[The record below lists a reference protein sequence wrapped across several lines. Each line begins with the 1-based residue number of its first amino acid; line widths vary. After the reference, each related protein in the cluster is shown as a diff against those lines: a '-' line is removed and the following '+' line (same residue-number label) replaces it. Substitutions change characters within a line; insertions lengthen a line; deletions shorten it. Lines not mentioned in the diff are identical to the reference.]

1 MKEETHKVEFT
12 YKISGVETKINI
24 FGEVK
29 PVRGLIEYNGFLF
42 DGRGVVDNKPFTEIN
57 FNGYLD
63 PKCITDDIIDFM
75 KKKLKEEH
83 GKKVHFI
90 DEKIL

>member
-1 MKEETHKVEFT
+1 MTQETHKVEFT
-12 YKISGVETKINI
+12 YKVSGVETKVNI
-24 FGEVK
+24 LGEVK
-29 PVRGLIEYNGFLF
+29 PVRELIEPNGFLF
-42 DGRGVVDNKPFTEIN
+42 EGRGVVDNKPFTEIN

-83 GKKVHFI
+83 GKKVHF
-90 DEKIL
+90 DYDK

>member
-1 MKEETHKVEFT
+1 MTQGTHKVEFT
-12 YKISGVETKINI
+12 YKISGVETKVNI
-24 FGEVK
+24 LGEVK
-29 PVRGLIEYNGFLF
+29 PVRGLIEPNGFLF
-42 DGRGVVDNKPFTEIN
+42 EGRGIVDNKPFSEIN

-83 GKKVHFI
+83 GKKVHF
-90 DEKIL
+90 DYDK